1 MTSPEQPTE
10 PTHADRVFRSS
21 GGMVGGGLLLALT
34 LWIGGDA
41 LFRGTGGTP
50 WLALAAMLFL
60 VPLVIAF
67 SLRPAV
73 YANADRLRIRNPF
86 RTITLPWG
94 AVSTVRAQ
102 FSCEALTE
110 DGGKYQL
117 WAVPVSLRQRKRANR
132 TQVRGASGRASG
144 GRSGGSGAGAGAAEV
159 RMAQADRTV
168 ADLRELSDGA
178 ESRPSAQGEP
188 TVRWA
193 YEVIAPAA
201 AGLILLIVLLL
212 TG

>member
-110 DGGKYQL
+110 DGRKFQL

-132 TQVRGASGRASG
+132 AQLRGASGRASG
-144 GRSGGSGAGAGAAEV
+144 GAGSGAGAAEV

-193 YEVIAPAA
+193 YEVLAPAA
-201 AGLILLIVLLL
+201 AGLIVLIVLLL
-212 TG
+212 IG

>member
-144 GRSGGSGAGAGAAEV
+144 GRSGGSGAGSGAAEV

>member
-1 MTSPEQPTE
+1 MTSPSPEQPSE
-10 PTHADRVFRSS
+10 PTYADRVFRSA
-21 GGMVGGGLLLALT
+21 GGIVGGSLLLVVI

-41 LFRGTGGTP
+41 LFRGTGRTP
-50 WLALAAMLFL
+50 WLALAAMLCL

-86 RTITLPWG
+86 RTITLPWA

-110 DGGKYQL
+110 DGRKYQL

-132 TQVRGASGRASG
+132 VQGRGASAGASA
-144 GRSGGSGAGAGAAEV
+144 GAGAGAAEV

-168 ADLRELSDGA
+168 ADLREFA
-178 ESRPSAQGEP
+178 ERSASRPTAQGEP

-193 YEVIAPAA
+193 YEVLGPAA
-201 AGLILLIVLLL
+201 AGLIVLIVLLL
-212 TG
+212 VG